1 MMTSGL
7 SFSHS
12 HAAVTANLSATKKN
26 AKMTTTKEGCSCV
39 STKKKPFEMVSA
51 ALPTEAAAAAA
62 CRQDIHKRKGAEGG
76 GEGEFGID
84 LAIHP
89 RRAAAAVWPRAAG
102 PAAAAS
108 TTATAVL
115 MRSPTTEGGAA
126 EWRGEHSLWLDRRE
140 HTGRA
145 AARAA

>member
-62 CRQDIHKRKGAEGG
+62 CRQDIHKRRGTEGGG

-89 RRAAAAVWPRAAG
+89 RRAAAVWPRAAG

-126 EWRGEHSLWLDRRE
+126 EWRALVMVG
-140 HTGRA
+140 
-145 AARAA
+145 